1 MKKSER
7 SEKRNRIIFFTIL
20 LTYIITIIFVS
31 LQMLRLHGDEVSS
44 SGRTIADYAF
54 MLFECFVGLILMF
67 LPSFVA
73 KKVTL
78 KIPFSLYVVY
88 VIFIY
93 FAIYLGEVWHF
104 FYKFKYWD
112 VMLHSFSGIALGA
125 LGFTIVA
132 FLNKDEHV
140 RMSLTPFFVA
150 FFAFCFGLACGALW
164 EICEFTID
172 GVFGLNMQK
181 FALADG
187 TQFVGRKALL
197 DTMKDLIVDTC
208 GVLIATVAGYL
219 TIMRDRTQNSVRE
232 DRKNER

>member
-1 MKKSER
+1 MKKISHR
-7 SEKRNRIIFFTIL
+7 EKRNRIIFFTIL
-20 LTYIITIIFVS
+20 FTYIITIIFVS
-31 LQMLRLHGDEVSS
+31 FQMLRLHGDEVSS
-44 SGRTIADYAF
+44 SGRTVADYAF
-54 MLFECFVGLILMF
+54 MLFECVGGLVLMF

-73 KKVTL
+73 KKITL

-88 VIFIY
+88 VVFIY

-125 LGFTIVA
+125 LGFSIVA

-150 FFAFCFGLACGALW
+150 FFAFCFGLAFGALW

-187 TQFVGRKALL
+187 TQLVGRKALM
-197 DTMKDLIVDTC
+197 DTMKDLIVDTV
-208 GVLIATVAGYL
+208 GVLTSTVIGYL
-219 TIMRDRTQNSVRE
+219 TIMRDRTQNSI
-232 DRKNER
+232 RKDAKDE